1 MAIPPDD
8 PHFQPDMLSGEA
20 MPRSLIKSLRPGL
33 QNDQDS
39 LENGE
44 QVNGEPVDGEP
55 QEDKPKPI
63 ILASPDDIIG
73 CSFLLDLEADGQ
85 RFRAKV
91 VEKIESMDHELEH
104 DKDRIKYLCVLNDD
118 EREEIITYN
127 QILDC
132 LNRDAENAVLWK
144 YKRIVSHQ
152 GPLKCTD
159 KD

>member
-1 MAIPPDD
+1 MPILPDD
-8 PHFQPDMLSGEA
+8 PHFQTNMLSGEV

-73 CSFLLDLEADGQ
+73 CSFLLDLEVDGQ
-85 RFRAKV
+85 RFRAKE
-91 VEKIESMDHELEH
+91 VEKIESMDHELEK
-104 DKDRIKYLCVLNDD
+104 DKDCIKYLCVLNDD
-118 EREEIITYN
+118 KHG
-127 QILDC
+127 
-132 LNRDAENAVLWK
+132 RDYDLQSDLGLSE
-144 YKRIVSHQ
+144 Q
-152 GPLKCTD
+152 GC
-159 KD
+159 